1 VVRSEEYDGGMS
13 WRVPGRAIRVIIH
26 ESDGGIGHYSR
37 DQNDDGRVIWRE
49 GRPDELT
56 PAPSD
61 GASMTTVELLDALTT
76 SLQHP

>member
-1 VVRSEEYDGGMS
+1 MS
-13 WRVPGRAIRVIIH
+13 WRVPGQAIRVIIH

-37 DQNDDGRVIWRE
+37 DQDDGGRVIWRE

-56 PAPSD
+56 PASSD

>member
-1 VVRSEEYDGGMS
+1 MS
-13 WRVPGRAIRVIIH
+13 WRVPGRAIRVVIH
-26 ESDGGIGHYSR
+26 DSDGGVGHYSR
-37 DQNDDGRVIWRE
+37 DEDDDGRVIWRE
-49 GRPDELT
+49 GSPDELT

>member
-1 VVRSEEYDGGMS
+1 MS

-26 ESDGGIGHYSR
+26 DSDGGIGHYSR
-37 DQNDDGRVIWRE
+37 DQDDDGRAIWRE

-56 PAPSD
+56 PASSD
-61 GASMTTVELLDALTT
+61 GASMTTVELIDALTT

>member
-1 VVRSEEYDGGMS
+1 MS
-13 WRVPGRAIRVIIH
+13 WRVPGKAIRVIIH
-26 ESDGGIGHYSR
+26 DSDGDVGRYSR
-37 DQNDDGRVIWRE
+37 DQDDDGRVIWRE

-61 GASMTTVELLDALTT
+61 GASITTVELLDALTT

>member
-1 VVRSEEYDGGMS
+1 MS